1 MTSNG
6 YGHIGAFLD
15 FTHLTHLA
23 EPTVETPTLTSGEI
37 VPHFPFHVHPIAKEA

>member
-15 FTHLTHLA
+15 FAHPTHLA
-23 EPTVETPTLTSGEI
+23 EPTVETHTLTSGEI
-37 VPHFPFHVHPIAKEA
+37 VPHFPFHVRPIAKEA